1 MKKAIGILALA
12 LAAGAAQAASVSV
25 NGAIVT
31 NAGANNVAAIG
42 TAGSVNFS
50 GSGQNSSV
58 SGIVAWSNPSGNTFE
73 LRLTGF
79 TFTGTGSTN
88 QTITIDIVQDYALDP
103 NAISGTASHQ
113 FNGTVTFSGANQLAQ
128 GSTVSTHTAGGAPT
142 VINNAFNPLANLS
155 SGAGTTGIN
164 RGTASLPVAVGA
176 GIWRIATTY
185 TFTINANGGEVSIFL
200 PDSGVDNT
208 LVALVPL
215 PPAAF
220 AGLGGLALVGVGAA
234 IRRRNLA
241 RA

>member
-1 MKKAIGILALA
+1 MKKVIGILALA

-31 NAGANNVAAIG
+31 NAGANNVANIG
-42 TAGSVNFS
+42 SAGSVNFS
-50 GSGQNSSV
+50 GSGQNSTV
-58 SGIVAWSNPSGNTFE
+58 NGIVAWSNPSGNTFE

-88 QTITIDIVQDYALDP
+88 QTITISIVQDYALDAG
-103 NAISGTASHQ
+103 AIAGTASHQ
-113 FNGTVTFSGANQLAQ
+113 FNGTVDFSSAGQLAQ
-128 GSTVSTHTAGGAPT
+128 GSVVSTHTAGGAPT
-142 VINNAFNPLANLS
+142 VINNAFNSGGGLS
-155 SGAGTTGIN
+155 GGAGSSPIN
-164 RGTASLPVAVGA
+164 RGTASVPVAVAA

-185 TFTINANGGEVSIFL
+185 TFTVNAAGGVVTINL

-220 AGLGGLALVGVGAA
+220 AGMGGLALIGVGSAL
-234 IRRRNLA
+234 RRRKLN